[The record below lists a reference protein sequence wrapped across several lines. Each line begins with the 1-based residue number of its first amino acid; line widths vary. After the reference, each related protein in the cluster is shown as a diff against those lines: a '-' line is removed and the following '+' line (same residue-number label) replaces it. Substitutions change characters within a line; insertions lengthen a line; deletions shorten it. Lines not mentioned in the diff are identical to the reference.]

1 MASPAQEKN
10 DGSGADSSGGIKAML
25 PLILNVVLL
34 PVIAFLMTQFV
45 LVPSLN
51 KAGKSG
57 AKSPEAEVEATKN
70 HGGEAQHGGASGGG
84 GGHDEGGSGAHSGV
98 AEPTTVMINSVTV
111 NVAGTMGS
119 RLMMAKV
126 GLRGSR
132 PKFDE
137 FVKKHEE
144 DLRDAASSLLQT
156 KTLMDLEKQG
166 ARNIIK
172 SELKTAFL
180 KLLGP
185 GTFTDV
191 VLPELAIQ

>member
-1 MASPAQEKN
+1 
-10 DGSGADSSGGIKAML
+10 
-25 PLILNVVLL
+25 
-34 PVIAFLMTQFV
+34 
-45 LVPSLN
+45 
-51 KAGKSG
+51 
-57 AKSPEAEVEATKN
+57 
-70 HGGEAQHGGASGGG
+70 
-84 GGHDEGGSGAHSGV
+84 
-98 AEPTTVMINSVTV
+98 
-111 NVAGTMGS
+111 
-119 RLMMAKV
+119 MMAKV